1 MKQVVIQMRARD
13 WAWGVY
19 STKFGF
25 MVGFDKTVKRG
36 GDAKFIKERVEESGA
51 PLAVVKAALL
61 ALCAEQEAGNA
72 ASQ

>member
-1 MKQVVIQMRARD
+1 
-13 WAWGVY
+13 
-19 STKFGF
+19 

-61 ALCAEQEAGNA
+61 ALRAAQEAGNGGEE
-72 ASQ
+72 